1 MNDQIDCRGL
11 ACPAPVIQTKECIE
25 REHPGI
31 IKITVDNEAARTEC
45 DPFLGVTEV

>member
-25 REHPGI
+25 RDTPRGY
-31 IKITVDNEAARTEC
+31 
-45 DPFLGVTEV
+45 